1 MSQEQ
6 AGKDQILILILG
18 SIRSDKQD
26 FLSKL
31 NSFSFLLVRDKQ
43 GRTLLNIPL
52 WVVIVALAVFFAV
65 RAIRSR

>member
-1 MSQEQ
+1 MSQE
-6 AGKDQILILILG
+6 KDQSLILILG

-26 FLSKL
+26 FLGKL
-31 NSFSFLLVRDKQ
+31 NSFSFLLVKDKQ

-52 WVVIVALAVFFAV
+52 WIVAAALVGFFAL

>member
-1 MSQEQ
+1 MSQE
-6 AGKDQILILILG
+6 KDQSLILIPG

-31 NSFSFLLVRDKQ
+31 NSFSFLLVKDKQ

-52 WVVIVALAVFFAV
+52 WVVAVALAIFFAV

>member
-52 WVVIVALAVFFAV
+52 WVVVVALAVFFAV

>member
-6 AGKDQILILILG
+6 AGKDQTLILILG

-52 WVVIVALAVFFAV
+52 WVVVVALAVFFAV

>member
-1 MSQEQ
+1 MSQE
-6 AGKDQILILILG
+6 KDQSLILILG

-31 NSFSFLLVRDKQ
+31 NSFSFLLVKDKQ

-52 WVVIVALAVFFAV
+52 WIVAAALVGFFAL
-65 RAIRSR
+65 RAMRSR